1 MLQRLA
7 GVFSMLHG
15 LRKKDAVEETE
26 QPNDMPKPS
35 KEEILNLV
43 QKFKMSASDWIDV
56 SSSNEKTIEYLK
68 SLGLVTVV
76 EEHFLNASTGTI
88 ECRKTAKWNSWR
100 CEDCA
105 HFFVGDMKTKPSL
118 VADEVTL
125 KNVAQ
130 CSRGFSMEFRDGR
143 KGKRCPYFEDK
154 RLLEVLNDGVE

>member
-1 MLQRLA
+1 MLSRLLA
-7 GVFSMLHG
+7 LVHG
-15 LRKKDAVEETE
+15 KDEKITETKAEVTVEQKPTRE
-26 QPNDMPKPS
+26 QV
-35 KEEILNLV
+35 LNV
-43 QKFKMSASDWIDV
+43 VGRFKLSAFDGIDV
-56 SSSNEKTIEYLK
+56 SPKDEKTVEYLK

-76 EEHFLNASTGTI
+76 EEHFLNAATGKV
-88 ECRKTAKWNSWR
+88 ECRKMARWLSWR

-105 HFFVGDMKTKPSL
+105 HFFVGDLKTKPSI
-118 VADEVTL
+118 VAAEVVL